1 MSAGLAAYLDGLY
14 AGVPATHCAEVRSR
28 RPSGG
33 MRQEFVP
40 LSDRRRLEET
50 IIARGHETDTFLG
63 VVARVREAGGR
74 DAVGAGPCF
83 FIDCDTAEASAAV
96 ARFKAPPSLV
106 VRTSGHGRHVY
117 YVLGEP
123 LAGRW
128 LELGNRRLAHEL
140 GADSRACDRARVFRP
155 PQTFSFKGDAPFPV
169 ELEHVDFNAIYAP
182 REVVG
187 ALPDPPAPEKP
198 ERRARTVEL
207 NPGDP
212 IRAVPLPA
220 AFEVLAGEGVPRSG
234 MVRCPSADH
243 QDKTPSCH
251 VEAEVFYC
259 HGCGRGGSIVDLG
272 ALLWEIEPRGAG
284 YHEIRRRLEAELVP
298 ALRRAAA

>member
-1 MSAGLAAYLDGLY
+1 
-14 AGVPATHCAEVRSR
+14 
-28 RPSGG
+28 

-155 PQTFSFKGDAPFPV
+155 PQTFSFKRDAPFPV

-207 NPGDP
+207 NPGDS
-212 IRAVPLPA
+212 IRAVALPV

-234 MVRCPSADH
+234 MVRCPSAGHVDRV
-243 QDKTPSCH
+243 PSCH
-251 VEAEVFYC
+251 VSADVFYC
-259 HGCGRGGSIVDLG
+259 FGCGRGGSLIDLAG
-272 ALLWEIEPRGAG
+272 LLYSLEPRGAG
-284 YHEIRRRLEAELVP
+284 YREIRERLESELLST
-298 ALRRAAA
+298 LRSAA